1 MHNRDILACKTPYG
15 RGCMKIGFFQNFPG
29 IFCRRMLLPLS
40 LLVLATSF
48 SLQAAEKKV
57 KTKSKPLAQMTS
69 MEFFQRGDQSTLE
82 LTFDR
87 KDVDAKKFQLQ
98 EDKQIIIDLKNTVA
112 TDKVMRAFDTSEFSG
127 SVVFVSA
134 YKRPGKENDLRIAL
148 QLRDNVRSIMSKD
161 DNKIILDVENRFGVF
176 SQKQVQLGALNPDH
190 QTLEEEST
198 DIGNL
203 LVPKS
208 NKIEDILDNLTLSG
222 KKKYVGKKITLNV
235 KDMRVE
241 EILKIIA
248 DASGFNIIVGDEV
261 KNLPNLTLNLTAIP
275 WDQVLDTILALNKLV
290 ARKNGEILMVTTL
303 AKATSEEK
311 LQIEAKQLAQSQEAL
326 VTKVFPISHAELGP
340 LSSIVKEYLTT
351 RGKLSQDD
359 RTNALIIKDTADTLE
374 KIIKIIE
381 LLDVQTPQVLIE
393 ARIVEVSEFYGLNL
407 GLRQGISWQYDP
419 IGSPARNKDS
429 GAAGAFNF
437 STAPIAG
444 SEGSTGDDTASANQ
458 VFSLAGLTLGRVKDL
473 NFQLQMLEQESKG
486 KVISAPKV
494 ITQNK
499 KAATIT
505 SSEGRSYQ
513 KTTGSGDSATTSY
526 ETIDATLSLNVT
538 PQITNEGSILMQV
551 NVSQTS
557 FKPQVS
563 DTKPPDSTSKT
574 VTTNVLVDNGSTVVI
589 GGIYNYNESLKNEGI
604 PFLKNLPLI
613 GWLFRSAYSPTH
625 EKTEM
630 VIFLTPRIINQEQAG
645 LTDAR
650 Q

>member
-1 MHNRDILACKTPYG
+1 
-15 RGCMKIGFFQNFPG
+15 MKIGFFRNFPG
-29 IFCRRMLLPLS
+29 IFCRRVLLLS
-40 LLVLATSF
+40 SFFILAFTATAF
-48 SLQAAEKKV
+48 AAEQKV
-57 KTKSKPLAQMTS
+57 KAKSKAKPVAQMTS

-148 QLRDNVRSIMSKD
+148 QLRDNVRSILSKD

-176 SQKQVQLGALNPDH
+176 SQKQVQLGALNPDR
-190 QTLEEEST
+190 QTLEDENTE
-198 DIGNL
+198 IGNL

-235 KDMRVE
+235 KDMKVE

-393 ARIVEVSEFYGLNL
+393 AKILEVSEIYGLDL
-407 GLRQGISWQYDP
+407 GLRQGVSWSYDP
-419 IGSPARNKDS
+419 LGSPARPGS
-429 GAAGAFNF
+429 GAEGQFNF

-444 SEGSTGDDTASANQ
+444 SEVKEGGAGDAIFALS
-458 VFSLAGLTLGRVKDL
+458 GLTLGRVKGL
-473 NFQLQMLEQESKG
+473 NFKLQMLESESKA
-486 KVISAPKV
+486 KVIAAPKV

-505 SSEGRSYQ
+505 SSEGKSYQ

-551 NVSQTS
+551 NVSQTA
-557 FKPQVS
+557 FKAQKS
-563 DTKPPDSTSKT
+563 EQKPPDSTSKT

-589 GGIYNYNESLKNEGI
+589 GGIYTYNESLLNKGI
-604 PFLKNLPLI
+604 PFLRNLPLI
-613 GWLFRSAYSPTH
+613 GWIFSYAYAPTY

-645 LTDAR
+645 LTDAK

>member
-1 MHNRDILACKTPYG
+1 
-15 RGCMKIGFFQNFPG
+15 MKIGIFRNFPG
-29 IFCRRMLLPLS
+29 IFCRRVLIFLS
-40 LLVLATSF
+40 LFVLLI
-48 SLQAAEKKV
+48 SLAAGAAEKKV
-57 KTKSKPLAQMTS
+57 KTKAKPLAQMTS

-87 KDVDAKKFQLQ
+87 KDVDAKKFQLN

-112 TDKVMRAFDTSEFSG
+112 SDKVMRAFDTSEFSG

-134 YKRPGKENDLRIAL
+134 YKKPGKENDLRIAL
-148 QLRDNVRSIMSKD
+148 QLRDNVRSILSKD

-190 QTLEEEST
+190 QTLEEESAE
-198 DIGNL
+198 IGNL

-235 KDMRVE
+235 KDMKVE

-393 ARIVEVSEFYGLNL
+393 AKIVEVSEGYNL
-407 GLRQGISWQYDP
+407 EMGLRQGISWTYDP
-419 IGSPARNKDS
+419 LGAPARTGPGGTAS
-429 GAAGAFNF
+429 GTFNF
-437 STAPIAG
+437 STAPLAASEVKEGEAG
-444 SEGSTGDDTASANQ
+444 AEI
-458 VFSLAGLTLGRVKDL
+458 FSLNKLVLGRVSGL
-473 NFQLQMLEQESKG
+473 GFRLQMLESESKM
-486 KVISAPKV
+486 KIISSPKV

-505 SSEGRSYQ
+505 SSEGISYQ
-513 KTTGSGDSATTSY
+513 KTTGSGDSAVTSY
-526 ETIDATLSLNVT
+526 ETMDATLSLNVT

-551 NVSQTS
+551 NVSHTAFGKQDDLTRPPNTTS
-557 FKPQVS
+557 R
-563 DTKPPDSTSKT
+563 T
-574 VTTNVLVDNGSTVVI
+574 VTTNILVDNGSTVVI
-589 GGIYNYNESLKNEGI
+589 GGIYRYTESSVDQGI

-613 GWLFRSAYSPTH
+613 GWIFKSIYHPNH
-625 EKTEM
+625 EKSEM

-645 LTDAR
+645 LTNAK

>member
-1 MHNRDILACKTPYG
+1 
-15 RGCMKIGFFQNFPG
+15 MKIGFFRNFQG
-29 IFCRRMLLPLS
+29 IFCRHLRIYGLSVFLLGQ
-40 LLVLATSF
+40 LAVGM
-48 SLQAAEKKV
+48 AAEKKKGKISPV
-57 KTKSKPLAQMTS
+57 AQMTS

-134 YKRPGKENDLRIAL
+134 YRKPGKENDLRIAL
-148 QLRDNVRSIMSKD
+148 QLRDNVRSILSKD
-161 DNKIILDVENRFGVF
+161 ENKVILDVENRFGVF
-176 SQKQVQLGALNPDH
+176 SQKQVQLGSLNPDH
-190 QTLEEEST
+190 KTLEEDNVEV
-198 DIGNL
+198 GNL

-208 NKIEDILDNLTLSG
+208 TKVEDILENLTLSG

-235 KDMRVE
+235 KDMKVE

-261 KNLPNLTLNLTAIP
+261 KNLPNLTLNLTSIP

-326 VTKVFPISHAELGP
+326 VTKVFPISHAELGA
-340 LSSIVKEYLTT
+340 LSAIVKEYLTT

-393 ARIVEVSEFYGLNL
+393 AKIVELSESYGLDL
-407 GLRQGISWQYDP
+407 GLKNGINWSYDP
-419 IGSPARNKDS
+419 FSPPNRAGTGS
-429 GAAGAFNF
+429 FNF
-437 STAPIAG
+437 SSAPIIS
-444 SEGSTGDDTASANQ
+444 SEDADGGPGAALFE
-458 VFSLAGLTLGRVKDL
+458 VGALALGRVKNL
-473 NFQLQMLEQESKG
+473 SFHLQMMETESKG
-486 KVISAPKV
+486 KVISSPKV

-499 KAATIT
+499 KPATIT
-505 SSEGRSYQ
+505 SSEGISYT
-513 KTTGSGDSATTSY
+513 KTTNSDGNLTTSY
-526 ETIDATLSLNVT
+526 EQMDATLSLNVT

-551 NVSQTS
+551 NVSQTTFGIRKDES
-557 FKPQVS
+557 Q
-563 DTKPPDSTSKT
+563 PPPTFSKT

-589 GGIYNYNESLKNEGI
+589 GGIYNYKEDRLEKGI

-613 GWLFRSAYSPTH
+613 GWLFKGSYNPSYD
-625 EKTEM
+625 KSEM

>member
-1 MHNRDILACKTPYG
+1 
-15 RGCMKIGFFQNFPG
+15 MKIGFFRNFPG
-29 IFCRRMLLPLS
+29 IFCRRVLFFLS
-40 LLVLATSF
+40 LLMLIGSWAAV
-48 SLQAAEKKV
+48 AAEKKV
-57 KTKSKPLAQMTS
+57 KTKTKPVAQMTS

-148 QLRDNVRSIMSKD
+148 QLRDNVRSILTKD

-176 SQKQVQLGALNPDH
+176 SQKQIQLGALNPD
-190 QTLEEEST
+190 QKTLEEENT
-198 DIGNL
+198 EIGNL

-235 KDMRVE
+235 KDMKVE

-261 KNLPNLTLNLTAIP
+261 KNLPNLTFNLTAIP

-393 ARIVEVSEFYGLNL
+393 AKIVEVSEIYNL
-407 GLRQGISWQYDP
+407 EMGLRQGIGWQYDP
-419 IGSPARNKDS
+419 LGTPKRPGK
-429 GAAGAFNF
+429 GATGAFNF
-437 STAPIAG
+437 STAPIAEEPDEFG
-444 SEGSTGDDTASANQ
+444 VGTDLFALSNLS
-458 VFSLAGLTLGRVKDL
+458 LGRVAGL
-473 NFQLQMLEQESKG
+473 NFKLQMLETESKM
-486 KVISAPKV
+486 KIISAPKV

-505 SSEGRSYQ
+505 SSEGTSYQ
-513 KTTGSGDSATTSY
+513 KTTGSGDTAVTSY
-526 ETIDATLSLNVT
+526 ETTDATLSLNVT
-538 PQITNEGSILMQV
+538 PQITNDGSILMQV
-551 NVSQTS
+551 NVSQTA
-557 FKPQVS
+557 FKTRTSETQ
-563 DTKPPDSTSKT
+563 PPDTTSRT

-589 GGIYNYNESLKNEGI
+589 GGIYYYQDNTMDRGV

-613 GWLFRSAYSPTH
+613 GWLFRSMYNPHH
-625 EKTEM
+625 EKSEM

-645 LTDAR
+645 LTNAK